1 MENRCIIISGGVFGP
16 VPEKQPGDFI
26 IACDRGYVYCERLGL
41 TPDLFIGDFDSYSGA
56 VAPGVAVERLI
67 PEKDDTDTESAI
79 RLAIRRGAERITL
92 LGATGTRL
100 DHVLGNIELLGIG
113 LKAGI
118 PIQICDAHNR
128 IRMIDRG
135 MTLARKEQFGT
146 YVSLIPYTECVEHLT
161 LKGFKYPLTD
171 ACLRGFCSLGV
182 SNEIVADT
190 AEISFEGGILLVV
203 ESKDR

>member
-1 MENRCIIISGGVFGP
+1 MKHFVIISGGTIDDSFADRWFEEEKPDAVIAADAGMEYLYRSHR
-16 VPEKQPGDFI
+16 VPDVI
-26 IACDRGYVYCERLGL
+26 V
-41 TPDLFIGDFDSYSGA
+41 GDFDSVG
-56 VAPGVAVERLI
+56 
-67 PEKDDTDTESAI
+67 TEA
-79 RLAIRRGAERITL
+79 LAYFKTLPAIRRGAERITL

-190 AEISFEGGILLVV
+190 AEISFESGILLVV

>member
-1 MENRCIIISGGVFGP
+1 M
-16 VPEKQPGDFI
+16 
-26 IACDRGYVYCERLGL
+26 
-41 TPDLFIGDFDSYSGA
+41 
-56 VAPGVAVERLI
+56 
-67 PEKDDTDTESAI
+67 
-79 RLAIRRGAERITL
+79 
-92 LGATGTRL
+92 GATGTRL

-161 LKGFKYPLTD
+161 LTGLKYPLTD

-190 AEISFEGGILLVV
+190 AEISFESGILLVV

>member
-1 MENRCIIISGGVFGP
+1 M
-16 VPEKQPGDFI
+16 
-26 IACDRGYVYCERLGL
+26 
-41 TPDLFIGDFDSYSGA
+41 
-56 VAPGVAVERLI
+56 
-67 PEKDDTDTESAI
+67 
-79 RLAIRRGAERITL
+79 
-92 LGATGTRL
+92 GATGTRL

-161 LKGFKYPLTD
+161 LIGLKYPLTD

-190 AEISFEGGILLVV
+190 AEISFESGILLVV
-203 ESKDR
+203 ESKD

>member
-67 PEKDDTDTESAI
+67 PEKDDTDTGSAI

-161 LKGFKYPLTD
+161 LKGLKYPLTD

-190 AEISFEGGILLVV
+190 AEISFESGILLVV
-203 ESKDR
+203 ESKD